1 MEMIRLVMKKNAM
14 QMAISTIILII
25 LGIAI
30 LVGLIFMLVTQ
41 TGIFSDYLG
50 TIQSETNVDVIA
62 SACDNLV
69 LSEQS
74 YSYCCEVNEVVTTT
88 GDLRL
93 TCDEFVGRNF
103 VSDSRSLNCSAVSC

>member
-1 MEMIRLVMKKNAM
+1 MKKNAM

-50 TIQSETNVDVIA
+50 TVQSETNVDTVA

-69 LSEQS
+69 LSNQN
-74 YSYCCEVNEVVTTT
+74 YAYCCEVKEVVTTT
-88 GDLRL
+88 EDLRL